1 MYASL
6 GSPALPTSV
15 RGPAWVRTQPLYV
28 RALQA
33 DPPRLSRLL
42 SLLSSSC
49 FNRSKGFLSH
59 LIRIQSAVMM
69 EDLLVKDE
77 QSDASTLYITSTA
90 PSEAV
95 PPSEH
100 GGQDCELDRQSSL
113 GYRDVPASQEARGTR
128 AAVGQRRTGRT
139 SVMAKISAAGLPRAA
154 RRPSL
159 AQGALPLTEPTMEQ
173 PLLSMSKSKDSPQAE
188 HKGGAQIE
196 SWRVEVAQELEREKM
211 KRVSVSGSVA
221 QAVYDVSELF
231 LGSRK
236 FRRGG
241 IMHLRT
247 ADLTLF
253 VVFCSVPSVLQSR
266 LARVPDSRSPEPV
279 SVSDDGELELSD
291 YADHRGLLRRC
302 PDRTSCHPSAWPH
315 HSSDRRREPTVGNSY
330 TFQSRTRD
338 KPIVGVPARGRFD
351 WQFSPASRQA

>member
-1 MYASL
+1 MHMYASL

-77 QSDASTLYITSTA
+77 QSDASTLYITSA
-90 PSEAV
+90 AASEAV

-128 AAVGQRRTGRT
+128 AAMGQRRTGRT
-139 SVMAKISAAGLPRAA
+139 SVMATISAAAGLPRAA
-154 RRPSL
+154 RRLSL
-159 AQGALPLTEPTMEQ
+159 AQGALPLTETIMKQ
-173 PLLSMSKSKDSPQAE
+173 PLLSMSKSEDRRQAE
-188 HKGGAQIE
+188 QTGMALIE
-196 SWRVEVAQELEREKM
+196 QWRIEVAQELEREKT
-211 KRVSVSGSVA
+211 KRLSIGESVA
-221 QAVYDVSELF
+221 QAVQDVSELF

-236 FRRGG
+236 YRRGG
-241 IMHLRT
+241 AVHLRT
-247 ADLTLF
+247 ADLTLPCGIWQRSF
-253 VVFCSVPSVLQSR
+253 GPSKS
-266 LARVPDSRSPEPV
+266 PRS
-279 SVSDDGELELSD
+279 
-291 YADHRGLLRRC
+291 C
-302 PDRTSCHPSAWPH
+302 
-315 HSSDRRREPTVGNSY
+315 
-330 TFQSRTRD
+330 
-338 KPIVGVPARGRFD
+338 
-351 WQFSPASRQA
+351 SRQQISRDN